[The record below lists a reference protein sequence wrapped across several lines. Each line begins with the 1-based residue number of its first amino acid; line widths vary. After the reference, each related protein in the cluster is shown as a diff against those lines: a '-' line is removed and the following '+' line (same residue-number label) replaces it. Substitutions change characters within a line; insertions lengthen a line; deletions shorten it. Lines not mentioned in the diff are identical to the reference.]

1 MPLSGCYAE
10 FSFSVKVLTLE
21 TLETAGVWSNIG
33 EVQLGWLNLF
43 LLRKIH
49 HLAVISCASLNL
61 WYDSHFPAVA
71 SAVA

>member
-1 MPLSGCYAE
+1 MLLSGCYAE

-21 TLETAGVWSNIG
+21 RVEIADVGSSIG
-33 EVQLGWLNLF
+33 EVQLGWFNLL
-43 LLRKIH
+43 LLRKIY
-49 HLAVISCASLNL
+49 HLAVISCAGLNL